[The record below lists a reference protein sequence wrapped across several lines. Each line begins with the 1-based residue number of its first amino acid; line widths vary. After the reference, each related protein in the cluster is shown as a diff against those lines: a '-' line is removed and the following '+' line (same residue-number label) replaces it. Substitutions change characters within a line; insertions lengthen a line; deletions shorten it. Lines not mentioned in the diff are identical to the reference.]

1 MLKPITPSRSSLT
14 PVPSVISPFFLD
26 ETVAGGSWESSWREG
41 RQRRLFWEKTLRM
54 RCSQYPS
61 FRIGPT
67 INWDQAIFH
76 ISARSK

>member
-41 RQRRLFWEKTLRM
+41 RQRRLFWEWGHE
-54 RCSQYPS
+54 PS
-61 FRIGPT
+61 TAKMFSDARFRSYAP
-67 INWDQAIFH
+67 
-76 ISARSK
+76 